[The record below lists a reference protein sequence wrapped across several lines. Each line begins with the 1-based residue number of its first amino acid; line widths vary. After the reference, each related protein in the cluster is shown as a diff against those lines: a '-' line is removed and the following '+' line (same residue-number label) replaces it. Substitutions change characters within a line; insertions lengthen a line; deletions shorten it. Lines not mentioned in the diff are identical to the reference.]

1 MYNFMHRVKLLKM
14 VSYPK
19 LLVGENGK
27 GLSAFKLLKFGQ
39 YVAGTHHAEVK
50 SLLLCQ
56 MRLGSREF

>member
-1 MYNFMHRVKLLKM
+1 M

-19 LLVGENGK
+19 LLVGENLIVQGK
-27 GLSAFKLLKFGQ
+27 GLSAFKWLKFGQ